1 MLGVWATYLEL
12 LLFTKALHINLI
24 EVASTV
30 RVIAL
35 FFMPWRRGAV
45 TWLTLLVDIRLFRHV
60 GCWMWYSCWL
70 RLTRRCKLLF
80 GRSDEDIEGLK
91 IVETGQDVETTN
103 GNSEKENAI
112 QSAVD
117 SWRARHARHARLVR
131 VACPMR
137 RFARSGPVYVYTH
150 SPVVQGR
157 IH

>member
-1 MLGVWATYLEL
+1 M
-12 LLFTKALHINLI
+12 
-24 EVASTV
+24 
-30 RVIAL
+30 
-35 FFMPWRRGAV
+35 
-45 TWLTLLVDIRLFRHV
+45 
-60 GCWMWYSCWL
+60 
-70 RLTRRCKLLF
+70 
-80 GRSDEDIEGLK
+80 EGLK

-137 RFARSGPVYVYTH
+137 GFARSGPVYVYTH

-157 IH
+157 IHRSLCDRGLREIDKGHFVVSMMI